1 VCIWRKCARDRQNF
15 YQRLNRAY
23 KNGKN
28 RKTRLK
34 TNSLLTEEQDYS
46 LLRYID
52 FIDDI
57 GFGVHHDLVRQQ
69 CDTILATSHTGVGLP
84 PHCGVHWAQRWLRQH
99 SQFRRVKAKPI
110 EAQRKL
116 AQQPEVIQKWFDKLG
131 AKIKELAITREN
143 LYNMDECGVRIGVAK
158 NQYVYT
164 KYGKQVI
171 ILEFYY
177 QLISNIVHRYLYLI
191 QIIASRFL

>member
-1 VCIWRKCARDRQNF
+1 MAKKQRELSNYDAIVLCIEAALEELRTVTSLNILQYAKSYNLP

-28 RKTRLK
+28 HKTQLK
-34 TNSLLTEEQDYS
+34 TNSLLTEQDYL

-57 GFGVHHDLVRQQ
+57 GFGVHHDLVLQQ
-69 CDTILATSHTGVGLP
+69 CDTILAASHIGVGSP

-110 EAQRKL
+110 EA
-116 AQQPEVIQKWFDKLG
+116 
-131 AKIKELAITREN
+131 
-143 LYNMDECGVRIGVAK
+143 
-158 NQYVYT
+158 
-164 KYGKQVI
+164 
-171 ILEFYY
+171 
-177 QLISNIVHRYLYLI
+177 
-191 QIIASRFL
+191 